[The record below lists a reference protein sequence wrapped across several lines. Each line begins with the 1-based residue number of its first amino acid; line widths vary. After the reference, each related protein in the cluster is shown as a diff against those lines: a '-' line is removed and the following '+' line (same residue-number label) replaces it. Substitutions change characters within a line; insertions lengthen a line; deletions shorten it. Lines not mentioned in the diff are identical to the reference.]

1 MNGTYIKKQS
11 IRCQNPFSAIIV
23 LLNLGLYPIINNIN
37 VIKLKIKSIN
47 EIYPRINL
55 SDLYS
60 KIPKNKGA
68 N

>member
-11 IRCQNPFSAIIV
+11 IRCQNPSSAIIV
-23 LLNLGLYPIINNIN
+23 LLNLGLYLIINNIN

-47 EIYPRINL
+47 EIYPRINS